1 MEIQTQDMSRR
12 NFVKGASALAAAAMT
27 TAPVAALADEAAA
40 EAEDPFDKLQEENSV
55 DGGTEAE
62 TVNATPAH
70 RWQSEAAAAWRTPK
84 PTVDESLVTDGGTY
98 DVVIVGGGQAG
109 TWTARS
115 CAKNGL
121 SVAVIEGQPE
131 DAMQYIG
138 GEVGTINNPWALEH
152 GATETDGQD
161 FIREVYR
168 RNAGRSNQRFI
179 KDYVEHSGA
188 LLQEVIEEMGAD
200 WVEENSHVGSCPPS
214 ELMVSDPSG
223 FKYYTGTVIFRP
235 PSMIREAWAWN
246 DVMHKMAQDSRDNG
260 AVWFYSTHAEYLE
273 KDDSGRVVSVIA
285 KNVDD
290 ESYQRLTGTK
300 AIVLSG
306 GDFGGNADMLRDIN
320 DEYRNLAESLGDI
333 ELATTM
339 PIFYERDG
347 SAIAMGVWAGGHIEV
362 GPHAG
367 MNTGQVTISA
377 PWAPARCCSTRRAC
391 ASATS
396 APAEPR
402 ALATWPRAN
411 PRARSSRSP
420 TPTGRTSCTRCPPC
434 HSAVDYAHANNW
446 PMLCDTMSQ
455 IKPGDAPGE
464 ANNQDDTYQ
473 VYCAET
479 IEELVDMLGVW
490 DDAQKETALAE
501 IKRYQEYCAA
511 GEDPDFAKDPRLLAA
526 CKLDTP
532 PFYATVSS
540 STGFSAGLCQTCGLD
555 VDASHRVVDSNIEP
569 IPGLFALG
577 NTSGNRFVV
586 QYATPL
592 AGMSL
597 GYCLTEGTLFG
608 ERLASGEIA

>member
-12 NFVKGASALAAAAMT
+12 NFVKGASALAAAAMA

-109 TWTARS
+109 TWAARS

-347 SAIAMGVWAGGHIEV
+347 SAIAMGV
-362 GPHAG
+362 
-367 MNTGQVTISA
+367 
-377 PWAPARCCSTRRAC
+377 
-391 ASATS
+391 
-396 APAEPR
+396 
-402 ALATWPRAN
+402 
-411 PRARSSRSP
+411 
-420 TPTGRTSCTRCPPC
+420 
-434 HSAVDYAHANNW
+434 
-446 PMLCDTMSQ
+446 
-455 IKPGDAPGE
+455 
-464 ANNQDDTYQ
+464 
-473 VYCAET
+473 
-479 IEELVDMLGVW
+479 
-490 DDAQKETALAE
+490 
-501 IKRYQEYCAA
+501 
-511 GEDPDFAKDPRLLAA
+511 
-526 CKLDTP
+526 
-532 PFYATVSS
+532 
-540 STGFSAGLCQTCGLD
+540 
-555 VDASHRVVDSNIEP
+555 
-569 IPGLFALG
+569 
-577 NTSGNRFVV
+577 
-586 QYATPL
+586 
-592 AGMSL
+592 
-597 GYCLTEGTLFG
+597 
-608 ERLASGEIA
+608 

>member
-12 NFVKGASALAAAAMT
+12 NFVKGASALAAAAMA

-40 EAEDPFDKLQEENSV
+40 EAEDPFDELQEENSV

-62 TVNATPAH
+62 TMSATPAH

-109 TWTARS
+109 TWAARS

-168 RNAGRSNQRFI
+168 RNAGRSNQRLI

-362 GPHAG
+362 GPHAS

-402 ALATWPRAN
+402 APATWPRAN

-569 IPGLFALG
+569 IRDSPRKRRG
-577 NTSGNRFVV
+577 
-586 QYATPL
+586 PPPP
-592 AGMSL
+592 
-597 GYCLTEGTLFG
+597 
-608 ERLASGEIA
+608 

>member
-1 MEIQTQDMSRR
+1 MDAQRQNVSRR
-12 NFVKGASALAAAAMT
+12 NFVKGATGIAAAAIVA
-27 TAPVAALADEAAA
+27 APAAALADEA
-40 EAEDPFDKLQEENSV
+40 EAESSQDKLQANATDVE
-55 DGGTEAE
+55 TE
-62 TVNATPAH
+62 VVSATPAN
-70 RWQSEAAAAWRTPK
+70 RWQTEAGAAWRTPK
-84 PTVDESLVTDGGTY
+84 EAVDESLVTDGGTY
-98 DVVIVGGGQAG
+98 DVVIVGGGQSG
-109 TWTARS
+109 TWAARS
-115 CAKNGL
+115 CAQNGL
-121 SVAVIEGQPE
+121 TVAVIEAQPE
-131 DAMQYIG
+131 DSMQYIG

-161 FIREVYR
+161 FIREIYR

-188 LLQEVIEEMGAD
+188 FLQEVIEEMGAE
-200 WVEENSHVGSCPPS
+200 WVEENSHVGSCPPN
-214 ELMVSDPSG
+214 ELMASDPSG

-246 DVMHKMAQDSRDNG
+246 DVMHKMADDSREAG

-273 KDDSGRVVSVIA
+273 KDDSGRVVAVIA

-300 AIVLSG
+300 AVVLSG

-320 DEYRNLAESLGDI
+320 DEYRHLAESLGDI

-339 PIFYERDG
+339 PVFYDRDG

-367 MNTGQVTISA
+367 MNTGQTSISA
-377 PWAPARCCSTRRAC
+377 PWGPGSLLLNQKGMRFCDECAGGAEGAGNMAPRQ
-391 ASATS
+391 
-396 APAEPR
+396 PR
-402 ALATWPRAN
+402 GSIVSIADAN
-411 PRARSSRSP
+411 WQNIVY
-420 TPTGRTSCTRCPPC
+420 TMPPC
-434 HSAVDYAHANNW
+434 HGAVDYAHANNW
-446 PMLCDTMSQ
+446 PMLCDTMAQ

-473 VYCAET
+473 VYCADT

-511 GEDPDFAKDPRLLAA
+511 GEDPDFAKDPRLLSA

-555 VDASHRVVDSNIEP
+555 VDSDHRVVDTNLEP

-577 NTSGNRFVV
+577 NTSGNRFIV

-608 ERLASGEIA
+608 QRLASGEIA

>member
-1 MEIQTQDMSRR
+1 M
-12 NFVKGASALAAAAMT
+12 
-27 TAPVAALADEAAA
+27 
-40 EAEDPFDKLQEENSV
+40 
-55 DGGTEAE
+55 
-62 TVNATPAH
+62 
-70 RWQSEAAAAWRTPK
+70 
-84 PTVDESLVTDGGTY
+84 
-98 DVVIVGGGQAG
+98 
-109 TWTARS
+109 
-115 CAKNGL
+115 
-121 SVAVIEGQPE
+121 AVIEGQPE

-179 KDYVEHSGA
+179 KDCVEHSGA

-377 PWAPARCCSTRRAC
+377 PWGPGSLLLNQKGLRFCDECAGGAEGAGYMAPRQPKGSIVSIAD
-391 ASATS
+391 
-396 APAEPR
+396 
-402 ALATWPRAN
+402 AN
-411 PRARSSRSP
+411 WQNIVY
-420 TPTGRTSCTRCPPC
+420 TMPPC

-555 VDASHRVVDSNIEP
+555 VVSYHRVLDSNLEP
-569 IPGLFALG
+569 IRDSPRKRRG
-577 NTSGNRFVV
+577 
-586 QYATPL
+586 PPPP
-592 AGMSL
+592 
-597 GYCLTEGTLFG
+597 
-608 ERLASGEIA
+608 

>member
-12 NFVKGASALAAAAMT
+12 NFVKGASALAAAAMA

-109 TWTARS
+109 TWAARS

-306 GDFGGNADMLRDIN
+306 GDFGGNANMLRDIN

-333 ELATTM
+333 ELAATM

-377 PWAPARCCSTRRAC
+377 PWGPGSPLLNQKGLRFCDECAGGAEGAGYMAPRQPKGSIVSIADANWQNIVYTMPPATAPSTMRTPTTGPCCATPCPKSSPATRPARPTTR
-391 ASATS
+391 TI
-396 APAEPR
+396 P
-402 ALATWPRAN
+402 
-411 PRARSSRSP
+411 
-420 TPTGRTSCTRCPPC
+420 TRC
-434 HSAVDYAHANNW
+434 
-446 PMLCDTMSQ
+446 T
-455 IKPGDAPGE
+455 AP
-464 ANNQDDTYQ
+464 
-473 VYCAET
+473 
-479 IEELVDMLGVW
+479 
-490 DDAQKETALAE
+490 
-501 IKRYQEYCAA
+501 R
-511 GEDPDFAKDPRLLAA
+511 PSR
-526 CKLDTP
+526 
-532 PFYATVSS
+532 SS
-540 STGFSAGLCQTCGLD
+540 STCSVCGTTRRRKPPLPRSSAIRSIARLARTPTSPRIRACSQP
-555 VDASHRVVDSNIEP
+555 ASSTPRRSTRPSPRAPVSRPACARPADS
-569 IPGLFALG
+569 A
-577 NTSGNRFVV
+577 S
-586 QYATPL
+586 TPL
-592 AGMSL
+592 
-597 GYCLTEGTLFG
+597 T
-608 ERLASGEIA
+608 ASSTPTSSPSPACSPWATRAATASSCSTPRRSPA

>member
-12 NFVKGASALAAAAMT
+12 NFVKGASALAAAAMA

-40 EAEDPFDKLQEENSV
+40 EEAEVPFDKLQEENSV

-109 TWTARS
+109 TWTARP

-152 GATETDGQD
+152 GATETDDQD

-339 PIFYERDG
+339 PIFYKRDG
-347 SAIAMGVWAGGHIEV
+347 SAIAMGV
-362 GPHAG
+362 
-367 MNTGQVTISA
+367 
-377 PWAPARCCSTRRAC
+377 
-391 ASATS
+391 
-396 APAEPR
+396 
-402 ALATWPRAN
+402 
-411 PRARSSRSP
+411 
-420 TPTGRTSCTRCPPC
+420 
-434 HSAVDYAHANNW
+434 
-446 PMLCDTMSQ
+446 
-455 IKPGDAPGE
+455 
-464 ANNQDDTYQ
+464 
-473 VYCAET
+473 
-479 IEELVDMLGVW
+479 
-490 DDAQKETALAE
+490 
-501 IKRYQEYCAA
+501 
-511 GEDPDFAKDPRLLAA
+511 
-526 CKLDTP
+526 
-532 PFYATVSS
+532 
-540 STGFSAGLCQTCGLD
+540 
-555 VDASHRVVDSNIEP
+555 
-569 IPGLFALG
+569 
-577 NTSGNRFVV
+577 
-586 QYATPL
+586 
-592 AGMSL
+592 
-597 GYCLTEGTLFG
+597 
-608 ERLASGEIA
+608 

>member
-12 NFVKGASALAAAAMT
+12 NFVKGASALAAAAMA

-62 TVNATPAH
+62 TMSATPAH

-109 TWTARS
+109 TWAARS

-168 RNAGRSNQRFI
+168 RNAGRSNQRLI

-479 IEELVDMLGVW
+479 IEELVDVPGVW
-490 DDAQKETALAE
+490 DDAQKKTALAE